1 MNTSNESAKV
11 MIVEDEPILLE
22 AIKKRFESRN
32 IPTITFSSAK
42 EALSFLN
49 KSKEKSTELPGVI
62 WLDYYLSEMDGLE
75 FLGEINR
82 DSVTASIPVLVVSNS
97 ASNEKIKKMLTLGV
111 EKYLLKANHRLDD
124 LIDLT
129 TEFINQ
135 KEENKQKDY
144 AEKNKEDNNS

>member
-22 AIKKRFESRN
+22 AIKKRFESRK

-82 DSVTASIPVLVVSNS
+82 DSVTARIPVLVVSNS